1 MAKILQL
8 RKQNVLNVKNTTK
21 NKMYLKNKTD
31 SWKQNKW
38 NKMQYSQQCWTKAYS
53 NLLNSTIDFAS
64 TITERDIE
72 RPFIALV
79 FLPTEQARSEIIFSG
94 FAKRSITAPSC
105 KVV

>member
-8 RKQNVLNVKNTTK
+8 RKQNVLDVKNTTK

-31 SWKQNKW
+31 LLKQKQW

-64 TITERDIE
+64 TIAERDIE

-79 FLPTEQARSEIIFSG
+79 LLPTEQPRSEIIFSD
-94 FAKRSITAPSC
+94 FANRSITSPSC